1 MSSAKSRKVRGGRRK
16 TARQTRPKRVLTA
29 RKTVELADVDR
40 LVSDKLAQRDKAA
53 LAKIPAPAAQTW
65 KLSPEEVVLV
75 KNHIAKGATDKELEF
90 CLAVARRRK
99 LDPFKQQIWFVK
111 RNDRTAEGGA
121 RWIPMVGIDGLCH
134 LAARDHRDYGS
145 NDEPEF
151 GPMHKVPWSYDRQSG
166 TIDAPEWAKVAV
178 WKKGASRPTVATVFW
193 AEIYPKIDTAP
204 LVREKPRLMLGKC
217 ALAQAIRRAYPDT
230 GGLYIPE
237 EFAGQEEQQFTESGR
252 KVEVLAPKSELDCT
266 FCGKLDA
273 PNGCAEEKC
282 PIRKDPNYLKLTP
295 EQKKVV
301 DRTIAGHAS
310 SQSSTQAST
319 AKPAGAGAVN
329 SGQPAAPPKPAPTP
343 PPPKGATI
351 YYVWHQDTQTTTIDP
366 PNFPLMADMKT
377 IFKKLL
383 KGPEGQ
389 KRVMPTNDELDAL
402 QYECQ
407 RRGIKLVRRFP
418 GREPGE

>member
-1 MSSAKSRKVRGGRRK
+1 
-16 TARQTRPKRVLTA
+16 
-29 RKTVELADVDR
+29 
-40 LVSDKLAQRDKAA
+40 
-53 LAKIPAPAAQTW
+53 
-65 KLSPEEVVLV
+65 VLV

-111 RNDRTAEGGA
+111 RNDRSAEGGA
-121 RWIPMVGIDGLCH
+121 RWVPMVSIDGLCH
-134 LAARDHRDYGS
+134 VAARDHRDYGT

-151 GPMHKVPWSYDRQSG
+151 GPMHDVSWHYYDKSG
-166 TIDAPEWAKVAV
+166 VIKAPEWAKIAV
-178 WKKGASRPTVATVFW
+178 WKKGAARPTVATVFW
-193 AEIYPKIDTAP
+193 EEIYPNVDSSP
-204 LVREKPRLMLGKC
+204 MVREKPRLMLGKC

-252 KVEVLAPKSELDCT
+252 KVEVLAPKSALDCT
-266 FCGKLDA
+266 YCGKLDA

-282 PIRKDPNYLKLTP
+282 PIKKDPNYLKLTP

-329 SGQPAAPPKPAPTP
+329 SGQPAAPPKDAA
-343 PPPKGATI
+343 PPKGATI
-351 YYVWHQDTQTTTIDP
+351 YYVWHQDRQTADIERP
-366 PNFPLMADMKT
+366 SFPLMADMKR
-377 IFKKLL
+377 ILMKLTRNG
-383 KGPEGQ
+383 K
-389 KRVMPTNDELDAL
+389 VAPTGEELDGL
-402 QYECQ
+402 RHECDI
-407 RRGIKLVRRFP
+407 RGIKLVRRHSD
-418 GREPGE
+418 REPGE